1 MFLHSHAGRADDQ
14 PNFLT
19 AVNRGLLQM
28 IGPQALAIRSWR
40 MPVGRKLGL
49 DTMLREIAVLVVSSL
64 VTYSSTHRL
73 TLRQKQTK
81 SDNQAVHLAIC
92 SLWL

>member
-1 MFLHSHAGRADDQ
+1 
-14 PNFLT
+14 
-19 AVNRGLLQM
+19 
-28 IGPQALAIRSWR
+28 

>member
-1 MFLHSHAGRADDQ
+1 MFLDSHAGRTDDQ

-19 AVNRGLLQM
+19 AVNSGLLQM
-28 IGPQALAIRSWR
+28 IGPLALAIRSWR

-49 DTMLREIAVLVVSSL
+49 DTMLREIAVLGVSSL

-73 TLRQKQTK
+73 TLRQKPTK